1 MSKEEEK
8 SSTKI
13 YTLVAQVIFQKAQSY
28 KNVPYYFLKSD
39 SVNNFFRL
47 SQISVFNSA
56 PILNIVINLHVI
68 KPLLRFLSYG
78 IESD

>member
-13 YTLVAQVIFQKAQSY
+13 YTLVVQVIFQKAQSDY
-28 KNVPYYFLKSD
+28 KKVPYYFLKSG
-39 SVNNFFRL
+39 SVNNFFKL

-56 PILNIVINLHVI
+56 PILNIVINLHE
-68 KPLLRFLSYG
+68 LC
-78 IESD
+78 